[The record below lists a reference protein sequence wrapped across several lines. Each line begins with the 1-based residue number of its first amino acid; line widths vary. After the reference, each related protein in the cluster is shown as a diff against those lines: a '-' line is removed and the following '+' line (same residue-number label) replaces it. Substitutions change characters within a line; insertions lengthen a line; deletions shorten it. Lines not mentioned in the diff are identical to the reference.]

1 LNKKNYI
8 RKVIHAKIF
17 PNEGVSIG
25 PPTCFPR
32 RARRVTAGACAV
44 RRLSPAYARAMTPE
58 TEALVRSAT
67 TWTAVPFVPEV
78 TLLTAA
84 EPFGLWDRTERD
96 APPFWAFPWAGGQ
109 GLARYVLDHPE
120 TVAGRAVLDV
130 ASGSG
135 LVAIAAAKAGARSV
149 LAGDIDDNALAAIAL
164 NAAANEVTAVLP
176 RRTDLAVGPGD
187 RAGCDGCADCA
198 GCAGCADRAGCGDR
212 AGCAG
217 CADRGGCAGGADVV
231 LAADVF
237 YQRDLAGLA
246 LRFLLAAR
254 RRGADVLAADP
265 GRAFVPRESLTALAT
280 YQVPV
285 LTVLE
290 DVPVKEVTVYRLR

>member
-1 LNKKNYI
+1 
-8 RKVIHAKIF
+8 
-17 PNEGVSIG
+17 
-25 PPTCFPR
+25 
-32 RARRVTAGACAV
+32 
-44 RRLSPAYARAMTPE
+44 MTPE
-58 TEALVRSAT
+58 TEDLVRSAT
-67 TWTAVPFVPEV
+67 RWAAVPFVPEV

-84 EPFGLWDRTERD
+84 EPFGLWDRTALD

-109 GLARYVLDHPE
+109 GLARYVLDHQE

-149 LAGDIDDNALAAIAL
+149 LAGDIDDNALAAVAL
-164 NAAANEVTAVLP
+164 NAAANAVPAVTPGRV
-176 RRTDLAVGPGD
+176 DLAADVPPAPGTL
-187 RAGCDGCADCA
+187 APGILGWS
-198 GCAGCADRAGCGDR
+198 
-212 AGCAG
+212 
-217 CADRGGCAGGADVV
+217 GAHGAPEVV

-237 YQRDLAGLA
+237 YQRDLAAMA

-254 RRGADVLAADP
+254 RAGAEVLAADP
-265 GRAFVPRESLTALAT
+265 GRAFVPREALTVLAT

>member
-1 LNKKNYI
+1 LNRKKYI
-8 RKVIHAKIF
+8 RKGKKAKIF
-17 PNEGVSIG
+17 PNESVSY
-25 PPTCFPR
+25 PLRDAYHP
-32 RARRVTAGACAV
+32 AASA
-44 RRLSPAYARAMTPE
+44 AYARAMTPE
-58 TEALVRSAT
+58 TEDVIRSGTRWA
-67 TWTAVPFVPEV
+67 AVPFVPEV

-84 EPFGLWDRTERD
+84 EPFGLWDRTACD

-109 GLARYVLDHPE
+109 GLARYLLDHPE

-135 LVAIAAAKAGARSV
+135 LAAIAAARAGARSV
-149 LAGDIDDNALAAIAL
+149 LAGDIDDNALAAIGL
-164 NAAANEVTAVLP
+164 NAAANAVP
-176 RRTDLAVGPGD
+176 AVRPCRMDLAAAAPAGAAPAGAAPAGAGHPG
-187 RAGCDGCADCA
+187 AHGGDGW
-198 GCAGCADRAGCGDR
+198 
-212 AGCAG
+212 
-217 CADRGGCAGGADVV
+217 ADVV

-237 YQRDLAGLA
+237 YQRDLAALA

-254 RRGADVLAADP
+254 RAGAEVLAADP

-290 DVPVKEVTVYRLR
+290 DAPVKEVTVYRLR